1 MVALAVGAFAIGT
14 AEFVMMGVLPQA
26 AAELGVSIPTAGNLI
41 SGYALGVVVGAPAL
55 TLLGARLSRKTML
68 VLTMGMFTAGNALFA
83 LAPNA
88 GLGMLFRFLSGLPH
102 GAFFGAGAVA
112 AATMV
117 APGRKAK
124 AVSMMFM
131 GLTLANVVG
140 VPLGTL
146 LGQQFGWRATFAVV
160 AAIGLAGV
168 AAIVRLVPEQG
179 RPAPGQSTV
188 RDQVAVFRSPQ
199 VWLALAIVTFG
210 LGGTFSVL
218 SYLTPILTD
227 VSGYSSTSVTLL
239 LALAGLGM
247 TVGNY
252 LGGRIADKAVMPGV
266 YTALVGVA
274 AVLGLFTFT
283 SGNKV
288 TAAVTVFAIGVVGF
302 MVAPIMQAL
311 VMEKA
316 EGAPSLVSAALQSA
330 FNIANSIGAYA
341 GGLVIAHGLGLL
353 APNLVGV
360 ALAGV
365 GMVLAVTMTGLD
377 RKRAA
382 VATAD
387 QPVEEPADEPVDEL
401 ADEPVDELVDEP
413 VEGLV
418 PELVEEL
425 RPAERPAAM
434 PQPVAA

>member
-1 MVALAVGAFAIGT
+1 MPFALVALAVGAFGIGT

-68 VLTMGMFTAGNALFA
+68 VLTMGLFTAGNALFV
-83 LAPNA
+83 LAPSA
-88 GLGMLFRFLSGLPH
+88 EVGVAFRFLTGLPH
-102 GAFFGAGAVA
+102 GAFFGAGAVVA
-112 AATMV
+112 ASMAG
-117 APGRKAK
+117 PGNRAK

-146 LGQQFGWRATFAVV
+146 LGQQFGWRATFVVV
-160 AAIGLAGV
+160 AAIGAAGV
-168 AAIVRLVPEQG
+168 AALARLVPDQG
-179 RPAPGQSTV
+179 RPAAGGSAV
-188 RDQVAVFRSPQ
+188 REQLAAFRSPQ

-210 LGGTFSVL
+210 LGGTFAVL

-227 VSGYSSTSVTLL
+227 VSGYSPTAVTLL

-247 TVGNY
+247 TAGNFI
-252 LGGRIADKAVMPGV
+252 GGRIADKAVMPGV
-266 YTALVGVA
+266 FAALVGVA
-274 AVLGLFTFT
+274 AVLGLFTVT

-288 TAAVTVFAIGVVGF
+288 TAAVTVFAIGAVGF

-311 VMEKA
+311 VMDKA
-316 EGAPSLVSAALQSA
+316 GGAPSLVSAALQSA

-341 GGLVIAHGLGLL
+341 GGLVIAGGLGLL

-360 ALAGV
+360 GLAAIGIALAAALAGV
-365 GMVLAVTMTGLD
+365 D
-377 RKRAA
+377 RKRQA
-382 VATAD
+382 VPEPVVDPAPEPVVEPVVEH
-387 QPVEEPADEPVDEL
+387 QPVERPV
-401 ADEPVDELVDEP
+401 AV
-413 VEGLV
+413 
-418 PELVEEL
+418 
-425 RPAERPAAM
+425 
-434 PQPVAA
+434 PVAA